1 MENLTISRR
10 KLHLWNFPLVGCYT
24 SENEYGSLKNGG
36 LKDDFLFQMGH
47 FQVPFAPL
55 SHQEL
60 PKVRPKT
67 VVRFSR
73 ERQSYSVHYSDYV
86 PRC

>member
-1 MENLTISRR
+1 
-10 KLHLWNFPLVGCYT
+10 
-24 SENEYGSLKNGG
+24 
-36 LKDDFLFQMGH
+36 MGH
-47 FQVPFAPL
+47 FQVPFASFIEEGTL

-86 PRC
+86 PSRWWMVSRDVGFTNLK